1 MVAQYRICFG
11 PEYEVVDDKV
21 KKSESRKLIKT
32 PWEFTAWIPFWL
44 GSFHV
49 EKVWHCPNSMV
60 THFSPWPFII
70 CISLISWSLSSS
82 AKIWS
87 HLPSLPANIQSSTSD
102 SLHGG
107 TCRILLWWRCYSIQ
121 SLHSELSDS
130 DVQMN
135 DSSISRSYSLFF
147 RCWLN
152 IHKHIY
158 DPVTLDNR

>member
-1 MVAQYRICFG
+1 MRVYSLDPFLTGIFPCR
-11 PEYEVVDDKV
+11 
-21 KKSESRKLIKT
+21 KSVTLSKLY
-32 PWEFTAWIPFWL
+32 
-44 GSFHV
+44 G
-49 EKVWHCPNSMV
+49 
-60 THFSPWPFII
+60 HFSPWPFII